1 MRSLLIVLAAA
12 VVLSGCNRRVD
23 MPDPHE
29 LSCHIGVY
37 RLADGTLVDVAPTDD
52 PRLRWRKLDGTFG
65 RLTKA
70 EGGGWTSTLGLTD
83 RPDGVKVGF
92 GGCANG
98 RITFA
103 GQTGARVPLTIGDTR
118 FTSGEETLFGR
129 LVLPVGDAPVP
140 VVVMV
145 HGSEKTAASIF
156 NYRQR
161 LYPAEGVGVFVYD
174 KRGTGQSS
182 GRYSQDFHR
191 LSDDAAAALKEARKL
206 AGARAGRVG
215 FEAGSQGGW
224 VAPLAASK
232 VRPDFIVVGYGLAE
246 GTLAEDREEVMLG
259 LREKGHGPEVLKKA
273 REVTDATGEIMRSDY
288 RNGWDAL
295 KAVKRK
301 YGKEAWFEDLEGEF
315 TGQFVHNPPIFVR
328 LIGPM
333 QDVGTSWEYDPM
345 PVLRKLDVPLLWVL
359 AAQDRE
365 APIAETRRRLVALA
379 ALGRPITVLEY
390 PDTDHGM
397 YLFEVGADGTR
408 TPLRV
413 TDGFTRAVLDFA
425 RTGRLEGDYGAA
437 KRLTP

>member
-295 KAVKRK
+295 KAVSASTARK
-301 YGKEAWFEDLEGEF
+301 PGSRTWKASSPASSCTIHQSSCASSGRCRMSARAGNTTPCPCCGNWTCPCSGCW
-315 TGQFVHNPPIFVR
+315 PP
-328 LIGPM
+328 
-333 QDVGTSWEYDPM
+333 
-345 PVLRKLDVPLLWVL
+345 K
-359 AAQDRE
+359 
-365 APIAETRRRLVALA
+365 IARRRSPRHVAGWWRWPRWA
-379 ALGRPITVLEY
+379 GRSRCSSIRIPTTACICSRSGRTERGRRCASPTVS
-390 PDTDHGM
+390 PGRCWTSRGR
-397 YLFEVGADGTR
+397 ADSKAT
-408 TPLRV
+408 T
-413 TDGFTRAVLDFA
+413 A
-425 RTGRLEGDYGAA
+425 RLSG
-437 KRLTP
+437 